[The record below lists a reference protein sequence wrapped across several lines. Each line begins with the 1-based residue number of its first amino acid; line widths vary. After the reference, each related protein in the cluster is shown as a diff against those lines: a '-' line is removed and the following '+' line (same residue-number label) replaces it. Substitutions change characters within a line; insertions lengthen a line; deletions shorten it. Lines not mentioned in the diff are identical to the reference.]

1 MSTAE
6 IERKALELLCKFNAG
21 SRPVD
26 VLQIANA
33 LGISV
38 FEASFENDSISG
50 LIRKEADGVKIYYNR
65 AHNFR
70 RIRFTIAHEIGHS
83 VLGHLDKV
91 RNQQI
96 DDFALNMFR
105 RADGVGGKDYQMEV
119 DANKFAAALFYKHQ
133 PVPFKSP
140 LFAHNLAV
148 RLQYKTAHVQSS
160 VIFFS
165 CEFTNIKIFHKFIS
179 KAYLTTLLSIF
190 YILNIINN
198 TTE

>member
-1 MSTAE
+1 MSAAE
-6 IERKALELLCKFNAG
+6 IERKALELLCKLNAE
-21 SRPVD
+21 SRPID
-26 VLQIANA
+26 VMRIANA

-70 RIRFTIAHEIGHS
+70 RIRFTIAHEIGHY

-119 DANKFAAALFYKHQ
+119 DANKFAAALLMPEKL
-133 PVPFKSP
+133 V
-140 LFAHNLAV
+140 
-148 RLQYKTAHVQSS
+148 VQSWQETGGDIEKMAEQFR
-160 VIFFS
+160 VS
-165 CEFTNIKIFHKFIS
+165 CSAMGYRVDHLDSRKY
-179 KAYLTTLLSIF
+179 ARP
-190 YILNIINN
+190 
-198 TTE
+198 